1 MLLEERRAHTLAE
14 EAAAR
19 VRAAEEL
26 RLAEGAFPALGGGG
40 GAPGAAGKAAGGGG
54 GAGARVLSVDAQTKR
69 VRVVESYRAPGAGGA
84 VAEEE
89 EEGDGVVAPRVP
101 PPEREVQ
108 YIRVPRGPAT
118 RWAVSRDGEGS
129 AAKYVA
135 PPPAPRTGQSDHAT
149 AGRRRKGKA
158 RDVVGSVA

>member
-1 MLLEERRAHTLAE
+1 M
-14 EAAAR
+14 
-19 VRAAEEL
+19 RAAEEL
-26 RLAEGAFPALGGGG
+26 RLAEGAFPALGGGVV
-40 GAPGAAGKAAGGGG
+40 PGAAGKAAGGGG
-54 GAGARVLSVDAQTKR
+54 GGGARVLSVDAQTKR
-69 VRVVESYRAPGAGGA
+69 VRVVESHRAPGAGSA
-84 VAEEE
+84 VVEEVGE
-89 EEGDGVVAPRVP
+89 DGDGVVAPRVP

-118 RWAVSRDGEGS
+118 RWAVSRDGEGG

-135 PPPAPRTGQSDHAT
+135 PPPAPRAGQSDHTA